1 MLLEKKRYLTFG
13 FKFKK
18 FNIKRAIFIIEIN
31 SIRVKV
37 HTQKK
42 IEGFF
47 PLFLKSLTNVKTKRN
62 ILNFKIGIKIFYQFF
77 FLSAAH
83 SGIKKY
89 KCEQCGMCFSWN
101 DQLTQHIRLV
111 HEGKKF
117 SCEFCGSEYHS
128 AKSLRNHKFKNH
140 GVDKTRKY
148 KYDDV

>member
-1 MLLEKKRYLTFG
+1 M
-13 FKFKK
+13 
-18 FNIKRAIFIIEIN
+18 
-31 SIRVKV
+31 
-37 HTQKK
+37 
-42 IEGFF
+42 
-47 PLFLKSLTNVKTKRN
+47 
-62 ILNFKIGIKIFYQFF
+62 NFKIGIKILYHFF

-111 HEGKKF
+111 HEGKKY